1 MQTRPLLI
9 APSILSAD
17 FARLGEEVRAVETA
31 GADWIHVDVMDGH
44 FVPNITIGP
53 DVVKA
58 LRPVTKKT
66 LDVHLM
72 IAPCDPYLD
81 AFAKAGADIITVHVE
96 SGPHVH
102 RSLQAIRALGKKAG
116 VTMNPGTSASS
127 IEHVIDLVDLILVMS
142 VNPGFGGQKFI
153 PASLEKIQQCRALAA
168 GRPIDIEVDG
178 GVTPETVPE
187 IVKAGANVLV
197 AGSAVFMGGNP
208 GAYRQNFS
216 AIRNAAAA
224 ARGEAA

>member
-1 MQTRPLLI
+1 MHRAIAI

-17 FARLGEEVRAVETA
+17 FAKLGEEVRAIDAA

-44 FVPNITIGP
+44 FVPNITFGP

-58 LRPVTKKT
+58 LRPHTTKPF
-66 LDVHLM
+66 DVHLM
-72 IAPCDPYLD
+72 IAPCDPYLE

-96 SGPHVH
+96 SGPHVY

-116 VTMNPGTSASS
+116 VTLNPGTPVSMV
-127 IEHVIDLVDLILVMS
+127 EPVIDLVDLILVMS

-153 PASLEKIQQCRALAA
+153 PGAVEKIARLRAMAA

-178 GVTPETVPE
+178 GVTPDDAGE
-187 IVKAGANVLV
+187 IVRAGANVLV
-197 AGSAVFMGGNP
+197 AGSAVFKGGP
-208 GAYRQNFS
+208 GAYRSNIA
-216 AIRNAAAA
+216 AIRSAAAQ
-224 ARGEAA
+224 ARGEVA